1 MDPLTIALISA
12 GIAAASSGIQAG
24 VSSKKTR
31 EAAEGVFTDEEARRL
46 QDLQDMQE
54 RGELGLT
61 EAQELA
67 LQAQFR
73 QQAAAQ
79 SRATQAERLAQQAG
93 SLASARDVF
102 LQEAAAQAAR
112 QTTTAQQNLE
122 RLQAEQA
129 AQQAQEAEM
138 QRLLLARSQAAQIM
152 AGAPSAGA
160 AVATGIAEQTP
171 EILGAA
177 MEQQLLLERDA
188 ALLEAY
194 QTDQITA
201 YDLMIS
207 GAM

>member
-1 MDPLTIALISA
+1 MDPLTMALIAA
-12 GIAAASSGIQAG
+12 GISAASSGIQAG
-24 VSSKKTR
+24 VSSKKAR
-31 EAAEGVFTDEEARRL
+31 KAAEGVFTDEEARRL

-67 LQAQFR
+67 LQSQFR

-93 SLASARDVF
+93 SLTSARDVF

-160 AVATGIAEQTP
+160 AVATGIAEQAP
-171 EILGAA
+171 EILSAA
-177 MEQQLLLERDA
+177 QEQQLVLARDA

-201 YDLMIS
+201 YDLMTS